1 MAKKIPRRLVALSS
15 SAIATIYFAGLL
27 STRAAAE
34 GMSAMASVQ
43 TATDPT
49 ATTTTAAVP
58 TAVPTVVVGAS
69 ATATPTATTSTG
81 YKDGTYT
88 GTGSGR
94 FGSITVSLTTLAG
107 KITNVQ
113 ITKVATTFP
122 VSQIASLPAQVV
134 QSQSSSV
141 NAVTGATA
149 SSQAFKQAVQQALV
163 QAAAA
168 TSTTATA

>member
-27 STRAAAE
+27 STRAAAD

-69 ATATPTATTSTG
+69 ATSSASSASTG
-81 YKDGTYT
+81 YTDGTYT

>member
-27 STRAAAE
+27 STRAAAD

-69 ATATPTATTSTG
+69 ATSSASSASTG
-81 YKDGTYT
+81 YTDGTYT

-141 NAVTGATA
+141 TAVTGATA

-168 TSTTATA
+168 NSVTATA